1 MAIELKERPIFI
13 IGAERSGTTLVMAI
27 LGCHPRI
34 AFPEV
39 AWYYPRFRPYLHTY
53 GDLGVDENFRTLAS
67 EMIHGLKTPYFGVE
81 TNPLTIVD
89 EVIDSL
95 REKSFA
101 GIYCAMLDRYARSV
115 DKPRWGEKTPYN
127 MFFVKEIIEDFPNA
141 QFIFITR
148 DGRDSIA
155 EYMQSAFGSTNAFCG
170 AELWLLGQNAVKPW
184 RERLDSTKWLD
195 VQYETLVRNPEAVLK
210 EICSFLDEK
219 YHPEMLNFHQSKI
232 AQERSKSRDHAPL
245 GHPISDKFVGVYKEF
260 FSLRDQ
266 KLFAAVAGD
275 ELRASGYEVDAEPI
289 EISNQDAAVLRE
301 LDGRHRAALLD
312 GPEGHIIYESYND
325 WLIDQQEERKEKG
338 LWNGSHAPGSFPIGH
353 PEEEIIMG
361 QCSYRKWKD
370 HFSIKRSYTGKMK
383 F

>member
-1 MAIELKERPIFI
+1 
-13 IGAERSGTTLVMAI
+13 MAI

-184 RERLDSTKWLD
+184 RERLDSTQWLD

-219 YHPEMLNFHQSKI
+219 YHPAMLNFHQSKSLRNAASRVI
-232 AQERSKSRDHAPL
+232 THLSGIPSATSLSASTRSSSVSVIRNCSPRWPGTNCGRPAMKSTPNRSKS
-245 GHPISDKFVGVYKEF
+245 PIRTQRSCASWMAVIEPRYWMDRKVISSMKVTTIGLLTSRKSEKKRVFGTVPM
-260 FSLRDQ
+260 RQ
-266 KLFAAVAGD
+266 AASRSAI
-275 ELRASGYEVDAEPI
+275 P
-289 EISNQDAAVLRE
+289 
-301 LDGRHRAALLD
+301 
-312 GPEGHIIYESYND
+312 
-325 WLIDQQEERKEKG
+325 
-338 LWNGSHAPGSFPIGH
+338 
-353 PEEEIIMG
+353 
-361 QCSYRKWKD
+361 
-370 HFSIKRSYTGKMK
+370 KRR
-383 F
+383 